1 MNTISLNRTMN
12 TAFKQFQLLPALTS
26 AERAGERSAS
36 SFGPTRARPETR
48 PAFRVK
54 AALASDRALPRPRTD
69 RSLGEGAL
77 LAVLAS
83 SALFCVGQAFAP
95 MAHVA
100 PSWPAFTAWLAQ
112 WLA

>member
-12 TAFKQFQLLPALTS
+12 VAFKQVQLLPVLT
-26 AERAGERSAS
+26 AEMLAGERSS
-36 SFGPTRARPETR
+36 RNLRPMPARPETR
-48 PAFRVK
+48 PAGRVTT
-54 AALASDRALPRPRTD
+54 APASDPALPRPRTD

-95 MAHVA
+95 VAHVA
-100 PSWPAFTAWLAQ
+100 PNWPAFTAWLAQ
-112 WLA
+112 WL